1 MMTTLATIPQS
12 RVDPG
17 SALPVEDAPR
27 TDDIPVLEMIEP
39 LLGFPGQERFALI
52 RLDDAG
58 VVCELRSLDDE
69 ALRFVV
75 VPPGPFFPDYAPHV
89 DDTTAE
95 ALAATSAEDLLTL
108 VMVNAGETPEAATAN
123 LLAPVLVNHHTRKAL
138 QVVLH
143 DEDLSLRAPL
153 VRR

>member
-17 SALPVEDAPR
+17 RALSVEDTSR

-39 LLGFPGQERFALI
+39 LLGFDDQRRFALI

-69 ALRFVV
+69 DLRFVV

-89 DDTTAE
+89 DDATAA
-95 ALAATSAEDLLTL
+95 ALSATAAEDLLTL
-108 VMVNAGETPEAATAN
+108 VMVHPGETPEAATAN